1 LNNHTP
7 AFAYGILTLTAF
19 FLACNHIIGRAVHD
33 QIPPVGLSF
42 WRWVVG
48 ALVLLPFVLPR
59 LRKCW
64 PVYRMHWRV
73 FALLGCFMI
82 GSTTLVLV
90 ALTMTS
96 AINVSLINAI
106 QPTLTVLFAWLIT
119 RHAPGGRRA
128 LGIACGLS
136 GVLIVVSRADWTVL
150 AGLDLQAGDFVALL
164 AMCGFAGY
172 ALNLYRLPAVLSG
185 VEALFG
191 ITVAGTVM
199 LLPFYLVETTVY
211 GPVPVSGSSIAA
223 IFVLALLVS
232 VFGNLMWNAGNRII
246 GPARA
251 SIFINLIPVFGTV
264 LAIAL
269 LNETLLAYQV
279 FGGSLVVTGLFLAAG
294 DGRNTSLPTNG
305 QAPESGNRGK
315 HDY

>member
-1 LNNHTP
+1 
-7 AFAYGILTLTAF
+7 
-19 FLACNHIIGRAVHD
+19 
-33 QIPPVGLSF
+33 
-42 WRWVVG
+42 
-48 ALVLLPFVLPR
+48 
-59 LRKCW
+59 
-64 PVYRMHWRV
+64 MHWRV

-82 GSTTLVLV
+82 GSTTLILV

-191 ITVAGTVM
+191 ITVAGTVNRDAAAV
-199 LLPFYLVETTVY
+199 LPRRNDGVQTGSRFRLEHRRDLCPGAVGVGVRQPDVERRQ
-211 GPVPVSGSSIAA
+211 PHHWP
-223 IFVLALLVS
+223 
-232 VFGNLMWNAGNRII
+232 
-246 GPARA
+246 
-251 SIFINLIPVFGTV
+251 GTRFH
-264 LAIAL
+264 L
-269 LNETLLAYQV
+269 
-279 FGGSLVVTGLFLAAG
+279 
-294 DGRNTSLPTNG
+294 
-305 QAPESGNRGK
+305 
-315 HDY
+315 H